1 MKTATIPSICVEPAF
16 LDEVERAL
24 EPNESLA
31 SFVETAVR
39 REIQQRQAQVELL
52 QRGLAATRHNSA
64 AAAAGIPAEV
74 VIARLEAKLAAARQR
89 K

>member
-1 MKTATIPSICVEPAF
+1 MKSTTIPSICVEPAL

-39 REIQQRQAQVELL
+39 REIQQRQAQAGLL
-52 QRGLAATRHNSA
+52 QQGLAATRHYS
-64 AAAAGIPAEV
+64 AAAGIPAEV
-74 VIARLEAKLAAARQR
+74 VIARLEAKLAAARRR

>member
-16 LDEVERAL
+16 MDEVARAL
-24 EPNESLA
+24 AQNESLA

-39 REIQQRQAQVELL
+39 REIQQRQAQAGLL

-64 AAAAGIPAEV
+64 APGIPAQV

>member
-1 MKTATIPSICVEPAF
+1 MRTATIPSICVEPAF
-16 LDEVERAL
+16 MDEVARAL
-24 EPNESLA
+24 AQNESLA

-39 REIQQRQAQVELL
+39 REIQQRQAQAGLL

-64 AAAAGIPAEV
+64 AAGIPAQV

>member
-1 MKTATIPSICVEPAF
+1 MTTATIPSICVEPAL
-16 LDEVERAL
+16 LDEVEHAL

-39 REIQQRQAQVELL
+39 HEIQQRQAQAGWL
-52 QRGLAATRHNSA
+52 QRGSAATRHNS
-64 AAAAGIPAEV
+64 AAAGIPAEV
-74 VIARLEAKLAAARQR
+74 VIARLEAKLDAARQR

>member
-1 MKTATIPSICVEPAF
+1 MTTATIPSICVESAF
-16 LDEVERAL
+16 LDEVKRAL

-39 REIQQRQAQVELL
+39 HEIQQRQARAGLL
-52 QRGLAATRHNSA
+52 QRGLAATRHTS
-64 AAAAGIPAEV
+64 AAAGIPAEV
-74 VIARLEAKLAAARQR
+74 VIARLEAKLAAARRR

>member
-1 MKTATIPSICVEPAF
+1 MKTAIIPSICVEPAF

-39 REIQQRQAQVELL
+39 REIQLRQAQAGLL
-52 QRGLAATRHNSA
+52 QRGLAATRHYS

>member
-1 MKTATIPSICVEPAF
+1 MKSTAIPSICVEPAF

-31 SFVETAVR
+31 PFVETAVR
-39 REIQQRQAQVELL
+39 REIQQRQARAGLL
-52 QRGLAATRHNSA
+52 KRGLAATRHYS
-64 AAAAGIPAEV
+64 AAAGIPAEV
-74 VIARLEAKLAAARQR
+74 MIDRLEAKLAAARRR

>member
-1 MKTATIPSICVEPAF
+1 MKTAIIPSICVEPAL

-24 EPNESLA
+24 EQNESLA

-39 REIQQRQAQVELL
+39 REIQQWQAQAGWL
-52 QRGLAATRHNSA
+52 QQGLAATRHNSA
-64 AAAAGIPAEV
+64 AAGISAEV

>member
-1 MKTATIPSICVEPAF
+1 MTTATIPSICVEPAF

-39 REIQQRQAQVELL
+39 REIQQRQARAGLL
-52 QRGLAATRHNSA
+52 QRGLAATRHHS
-64 AAAAGIPAEV
+64 AAAGIPAEK

>member
-1 MKTATIPSICVEPAF
+1 MKSTTIPSICVEPAL
-16 LDEVERAL
+16 LDEVMRAL

-39 REIQQRQAQVELL
+39 REIQQRQAQAGLV
-52 QRGLAATRHNSA
+52 QRGSAATRHYS
-64 AAAAGIPAEV
+64 AAAGISAEV
-74 VIARLEAKLAAARQR
+74 VIARLEAKLATARRR

>member
-1 MKTATIPSICVEPAF
+1 MKSTTIPSICVEPAF

-39 REIQQRQAQVELL
+39 REIQQRQARAGWLPQ
-52 QRGLAATRHNSA
+52 GLAATRHNS
-64 AAAAGIPAEV
+64 AAAGIPAEV

>member
-1 MKTATIPSICVEPAF
+1 MKNAIIPSICVEPAF
-16 LDEVERAL
+16 LDEVERVL

-39 REIQQRQAQVELL
+39 HEIQQRQAQAGWL
-52 QRGLAATRHNSA
+52 QRGLAATRHYS
-64 AAAAGIPAEV
+64 AAAGIPAEV
-74 VIARLEAKLAAARQR
+74 VIARLEVKLDAAKQR

>member
-16 LDEVERAL
+16 LDEVKRAL

-39 REIQQRQAQVELL
+39 REIQLRQAQAGLL
-52 QRGLAATRHNSA
+52 QRGLAATRHNST
-64 AAAAGIPAEV
+64 AAGIPAKV

-89 K
+89 R

>member
-1 MKTATIPSICVEPAF
+1 MKNAIIPSICVEPAF

-39 REIQQRQAQVELL
+39 REIQLRQAQAGLL
-52 QRGLAATRHNSA
+52 QRGSAATRHNSA
-64 AAAAGIPAEV
+64 ATAGIPAEV
-74 VIARLEAKLAAARQR
+74 VIARLEAK
-89 K
+89 

>member
-16 LDEVERAL
+16 LNEVERAL
-24 EPNESLA
+24 DPNESLA

-39 REIQQRQAQVELL
+39 HEIQQRQAQAGWL
-52 QRGLAATRHNSA
+52 QRGAAATRHHR
-64 AAAAGIPAEV
+64 AAAGIPAET
-74 VIARLEAKLAAARQR
+74 VIARLEAKLVAARQR